1 MTFLFDYKNKKKFV
15 KSVFNIKFLYLQA
28 STLIATGL
36 GLAVVGFT
44 GRYIIKKMPHLSQKM
59 AEVYKN
65 VPKLNPKVNL
75 NIILYLYKYMY
86 IYNELMK
93 TS

>member
-1 MTFLFDYKNKKKFV
+1 M
-15 KSVFNIKFLYLQA
+15 QA

-59 AEVYKN
+59 AEAYKN

-75 NIILYLYKYMY
+75 LNIMLYLYKYMY
-86 IYNELMK
+86 IYVLMN
-93 TS
+93 